1 MVDVSEVNIEQR
13 YAGFLQLAMAMVDAQ
28 AGMPVPDGCGWQVD
42 RQALVKQFTF
52 HLHAIH
58 ALSAGSTLVIRGAR
72 AQYLDHGSIKVL
84 ARAAVEAYIVFA
96 YIFGDTRDDV
106 NRYRHLTWVFGGLMD
121 RQKHTATLEESRQKQ
136 ATERVQVDQIRSEIE
151 RDPLFLQL
159 AEKSRKVLMKKAD
172 WSMGLQ
178 WHELAVAVGFN
189 EQYFRNMYSYL
200 CGYSHSS
207 YAAALQ
213 VRDARSYEVQHQLAK
228 SILGMLVTV
237 MAHFLTRYAAMFES
251 AARLLSESPERHWVE
266 RFRFTAA
273 DLEAFY
279 KSHS

>member
-1 MVDVSEVNIEQR
+1 MVHVSEVNIEER
-13 YAGFLQLAMAMVDAQ
+13 FAGFLQLAMAMVDAQ

-42 RQALVKQFTF
+42 RQALAKQFTF

-58 ALSAGSTLVIRGAR
+58 RLSAGSALVIRGAQT
-72 AQYLDHGSIKVL
+72 QYLDHGSIKVL

-96 YIFGDTRDDV
+96 YIFGDTQDDV

-121 RQKHTATLEESRQKQ
+121 RQKHTATLEESRLKQ
-136 ATERVQVDQIRSEIE
+136 ATERVQADQIRAEIE

-159 AEKSRKVLMKKAD
+159 AEKFRKVLMKKAD

-189 EQYFRNMYSYL
+189 EQYFRNMYNYL

-213 VRDARSYEVQHQLAK
+213 VRDARTYEVQQQLANA
-228 SILGMLVTV
+228 ILTMLVFV
-237 MAHFLTRYAAMFES
+237 MAHFLTRYAGMFES
-251 AARLLSESPERHWVE
+251 AARLLAESPERQWVE
-266 RFRFTAA
+266 RFRFTSA

-279 KSHS
+279 SSQP